1 MANEIENNSTF
12 ANSKPE
18 PTESERIIQRIQ
30 NFKVGI
36 TPDQANS
43 VSQILEKGLANGIF
57 KLGELR
63 TITSI
68 SEEINKGVID
78 YNSQVQIA
86 QKRLSELQEQELVAK
101 QTELAKRESEKA
113 QELTDERQRRK
124 KAEDEVRI
132 LKAQLEA
139 LSGVAGNVT
148 QAPISVE
155 QPHAPKETK
164 PKSKAWEMIRAG
176 RPHIDDAY
184 DSDLSGT
191 IKTEPKDDPDLV
203 EAVTP
208 DETTLSRREQVL
220 MDPLSASENRGLYH
234 HLKKEDATTTSVD
247 KSFKEFV
254 SELKEEDIDLPELN
268 DLGEDLTSAIPQH
281 RLKSTHYME
290 DTFEELEESQESD
303 FKFVEEDEKT
313 KPTFSGPK
321 ITGGNAPNIKAV
333 VEEPKNVEA
342 KVDKPIRQY
351 DSEEELLADAQRRAE
366 ERKAQQEAEEEFEEV
381 TIPSE
386 SELRAMTKNEI
397 QNIAQTLGFTS
408 VVSTL
413 TKDKMVETF
422 LSETE
427 EFIQSL
433 QDSGEFVSAT
443 DTDTEETKDG
453 DDIRD
458 GGYF

>member
-1 MANEIENNSTF
+1 MANEIENKSTF
-12 ANSKPE
+12 ADSTPE
-18 PTESERIIQRIQ
+18 PTESERIIKRIQ
-30 NFKVGI
+30 NFRVGI
-36 TPDQANS
+36 TPDQATS
-43 VSQILEKGLANGIF
+43 VSQILEKGLSAGLF
-57 KLGELR
+57 KLSELK
-63 TITSI
+63 TII
-68 SEEINKGVID
+68 SVNEEINKGVID
-78 YNSQVQIA
+78 YNSQVKVA
-86 QKRLSELQEQELVAK
+86 QQRLNELREEELVAK
-101 QTELAKRESEKA
+101 QVELARRETEKHD
-113 QELTDERQRRK
+113 ELAGERQRRK

-148 QAPISVE
+148 SAPVSVE
-155 QPHAPKETK
+155 QPHAPLKSDK

-176 RPHIDDAY
+176 R
-184 DSDLSGT
+184 S
-191 IKTEPKDDPDLV
+191 EPEEVK
-203 EAVTP
+203 
-208 DETTLSRREQVL
+208 
-220 MDPLSASENRGLYH
+220 SE
-234 HLKKEDATTTSVD
+234 DFIT
-247 KSFKEFV
+247 
-254 SELKEEDIDLPELN
+254 ELKEEDIADLGQDLPVVL
-268 DLGEDLTSAIPQH
+268 DVPEDAKGIS
-281 RLKSTHYME
+281 E
-290 DTFEELEESQESD
+290 FFEEVETVQELADVADKLVDEHTELTRREQVLLDPLTASQKEESE

-333 VEEPKNVEA
+333 VEQPKNVEA

-351 DSEEELLADAQRRAE
+351 DSEEELLADAKRRAE
-366 ERKAQQEAEEEFEEV
+366 ERKAQQQAEEEFEEV

-413 TKDKMVETF
+413 TKEKMVETF

-443 DTDTEETKDG
+443 DTDTEKTKDG

>member
-1 MANEIENNSTF
+1 MANEIENKSTF
-12 ANSKPE
+12 ADSTPE
-18 PTESERIIQRIQ
+18 PTESERIIKRIQ
-30 NFKVGI
+30 NFRVGI
-36 TPDQANS
+36 TPDQATS
-43 VSQILEKGLANGIF
+43 VSQILEKGLSAGLF
-57 KLGELR
+57 KLSELK
-63 TITSI
+63 TII
-68 SEEINKGVID
+68 SVNEEINKGVID
-78 YNSQVQIA
+78 YNSQVKVA
-86 QKRLSELQEQELVAK
+86 QQRLNELREEELVAK
-101 QTELAKRESEKA
+101 QVELARRETEKHD
-113 QELTDERQRRK
+113 ELAGERQRRK

-148 QAPISVE
+148 SAPVSVE
-155 QPHAPKETK
+155 QPHAPLKSDK

-176 RPHIDDAY
+176 R
-184 DSDLSGT
+184 S
-191 IKTEPKDDPDLV
+191 EPEEVK
-203 EAVTP
+203 
-208 DETTLSRREQVL
+208 
-220 MDPLSASENRGLYH
+220 SE
-234 HLKKEDATTTSVD
+234 DFIT
-247 KSFKEFV
+247 
-254 SELKEEDIDLPELN
+254 ELKEEDIADLGQDLPVVL
-268 DLGEDLTSAIPQH
+268 DVPEDAKGIS
-281 RLKSTHYME
+281 E
-290 DTFEELEESQESD
+290 FFEEVETVQELADVADKLVDEHTELTRREQVLLDPLTASQKEESE

-333 VEEPKNVEA
+333 VEQPKNVEA

-351 DSEEELLADAQRRAE
+351 DSEEELLADAKRRAE
-366 ERKAQQEAEEEFEEV
+366 ERKAKQEAEEEFEEV

-413 TKDKMVETF
+413 TKEKMVETF

-443 DTDTEETKDG
+443 DTDTEKTKDG

>member
-1 MANEIENNSTF
+1 MANEIENKSTF
-12 ANSKPE
+12 ADSKPE
-18 PTESERIIQRIQ
+18 PTESERIIKRIQ
-30 NFKVGI
+30 NFRVGI
-36 TPDQANS
+36 TPDQATS
-43 VSQILEKGLANGIF
+43 VSQILEKGLSAGLF
-57 KLGELR
+57 KLSELK
-63 TITSI
+63 TIVSVN
-68 SEEINKGVID
+68 EELNKGVID
-78 YNSQVQIA
+78 YNSQVKVA
-86 QKRLSELQEQELVAK
+86 QQRLNELQEEELVAK
-101 QTELAKRESEKA
+101 QVELARRETERHD
-113 QELTDERQRRK
+113 ELAGERQRRK

-148 QAPISVE
+148 SAPVSVE
-155 QPHAPKETK
+155 QPHAPLKSDK

-176 RPHIDDAY
+176 R
-184 DSDLSGT
+184 S
-191 IKTEPKDDPDLV
+191 EPEEVK
-203 EAVTP
+203 
-208 DETTLSRREQVL
+208 
-220 MDPLSASENRGLYH
+220 SE
-234 HLKKEDATTTSVD
+234 DFIT
-247 KSFKEFV
+247 
-254 SELKEEDIDLPELN
+254 ELKEEDIADLGQDLPVVL
-268 DLGEDLTSAIPQH
+268 DVPEDAKGIS
-281 RLKSTHYME
+281 E
-290 DTFEELEESQESD
+290 FFEEVETVQELADVADKLVDEHTELTRREQVLLDPLTASQKEESE

-333 VEEPKNVEA
+333 VEQPKNVEA

-351 DSEEELLADAQRRAE
+351 DSEEELLADAKRRAE
-366 ERKAQQEAEEEFEEV
+366 ERKAKQEAEEEFEEV

-413 TKDKMVETF
+413 TKEKMVETF

-443 DTDTEETKDG
+443 DTDTEKTKDG

>member
-1 MANEIENNSTF
+1 MANEIENKSTF
-12 ANSKPE
+12 ADSTPE
-18 PTESERIIQRIQ
+18 PTESERIIKRIQ
-30 NFKVGI
+30 NFRVGI
-36 TPDQANS
+36 TPDQATS
-43 VSQILEKGLANGIF
+43 VSQILEKGLSAGLF
-57 KLGELR
+57 KLSELK
-63 TITSI
+63 TII
-68 SEEINKGVID
+68 SVNEEINKGVID
-78 YNSQVQIA
+78 YNSQVKVA
-86 QKRLSELQEQELVAK
+86 QQRLNELREEELVAK
-101 QTELAKRESEKA
+101 QVELARRETEKHD
-113 QELTDERQRRK
+113 ELAGERQRRK

-148 QAPISVE
+148 SAPVSVE
-155 QPHAPKETK
+155 QPHAPLKSDK

-176 RPHIDDAY
+176 R
-184 DSDLSGT
+184 S
-191 IKTEPKDDPDLV
+191 EPEEVK
-203 EAVTP
+203 
-208 DETTLSRREQVL
+208 
-220 MDPLSASENRGLYH
+220 SE
-234 HLKKEDATTTSVD
+234 DFIT
-247 KSFKEFV
+247 
-254 SELKEEDIDLPELN
+254 ELKEEDIADLGQDLPVVL
-268 DLGEDLTSAIPQH
+268 DVPEDAKGIS
-281 RLKSTHYME
+281 E
-290 DTFEELEESQESD
+290 FFEEVETVQELADVADKLVDEHTELTRREQVLLDPLTASQKEESE

-333 VEEPKNVEA
+333 VEQPKNVEA

-351 DSEEELLADAQRRAE
+351 DSEEELLADAKRRAE

-413 TKDKMVETF
+413 TKEKMVETF

-443 DTDTEETKDG
+443 DTDTEKTKDG

>member
-1 MANEIENNSTF
+1 MANEIENKSTF
-12 ANSKPE
+12 ADSTPE
-18 PTESERIIQRIQ
+18 PTESERIIKRIQ
-30 NFKVGI
+30 NFRVGI
-36 TPDQANS
+36 TPDQATS
-43 VSQILEKGLANGIF
+43 VSQILEKGLSAGLF
-57 KLGELR
+57 KLSELK
-63 TITSI
+63 TII
-68 SEEINKGVID
+68 SVNEEINKGVID
-78 YNSQVQIA
+78 YNSQVKVA
-86 QKRLSELQEQELVAK
+86 QQRLNELQEEELVAK
-101 QTELAKRESEKA
+101 QVELARRETEKHD
-113 QELTDERQRRK
+113 ELAGERQRRK

-148 QAPISVE
+148 SAPVSVE
-155 QPHAPKETK
+155 QPHAPLKSDK

-176 RPHIDDAY
+176 R
-184 DSDLSGT
+184 S
-191 IKTEPKDDPDLV
+191 EPEEVK
-203 EAVTP
+203 
-208 DETTLSRREQVL
+208 
-220 MDPLSASENRGLYH
+220 SE
-234 HLKKEDATTTSVD
+234 DFIT
-247 KSFKEFV
+247 
-254 SELKEEDIDLPELN
+254 ELKEEDIADLGQDLPVVL
-268 DLGEDLTSAIPQH
+268 DVPEDAKGIS
-281 RLKSTHYME
+281 E
-290 DTFEELEESQESD
+290 FFEEVETVQELADVADKLVDEHTELTRREQVLLDPLTASQKEESE

-333 VEEPKNVEA
+333 VEQPKNVEA

-351 DSEEELLADAQRRAE
+351 DSEEELLADAKRRAE
-366 ERKAQQEAEEEFEEV
+366 ERKAKQEAEEEFEEV

-413 TKDKMVETF
+413 TKEKMVETF

-443 DTDTEETKDG
+443 DTDTEKTKDG

>member
-1 MANEIENNSTF
+1 MANEIENKSTF
-12 ANSKPE
+12 ADSTPE
-18 PTESERIIQRIQ
+18 PTESERIIKRIQ
-30 NFKVGI
+30 NFRVGI
-36 TPDQANS
+36 TPDQATS
-43 VSQILEKGLANGIF
+43 VSQILEKGLSAGLF
-57 KLGELR
+57 KLSELK
-63 TITSI
+63 TII
-68 SEEINKGVID
+68 SVNEEINKGVID
-78 YNSQVQIA
+78 YNSQVKVA
-86 QKRLSELQEQELVAK
+86 QQRLNELQEEELVAK
-101 QTELAKRESEKA
+101 QVELARRETERHD
-113 QELTDERQRRK
+113 ELAGERQRRK

-148 QAPISVE
+148 SAPVSVE
-155 QPHAPKETK
+155 QPHAPLKSDK

-176 RPHIDDAY
+176 R
-184 DSDLSGT
+184 S
-191 IKTEPKDDPDLV
+191 EPEEVK
-203 EAVTP
+203 
-208 DETTLSRREQVL
+208 
-220 MDPLSASENRGLYH
+220 SE
-234 HLKKEDATTTSVD
+234 DFIT
-247 KSFKEFV
+247 
-254 SELKEEDIDLPELN
+254 ELKEEDIADLGQDLPVVL
-268 DLGEDLTSAIPQH
+268 DVPEDAKGIS
-281 RLKSTHYME
+281 E
-290 DTFEELEESQESD
+290 FFEEVETVQELADVADKLVDEHTELTRREQVLLDPLTASQKEESE

-333 VEEPKNVEA
+333 VEQPKNVEA

-351 DSEEELLADAQRRAE
+351 DSEEELLADAKRRAE
-366 ERKAQQEAEEEFEEV
+366 ERKAQQQAEEEFEEV

-413 TKDKMVETF
+413 TKEKMVETF

-443 DTDTEETKDG
+443 DTDTEKTKDG

>member
-1 MANEIENNSTF
+1 MANEIENKSTF
-12 ANSKPE
+12 ADSKPE
-18 PTESERIIQRIQ
+18 PTESERIIKRIQ
-30 NFKVGI
+30 NFRVGI
-36 TPDQANS
+36 TPDQATS
-43 VSQILEKGLANGIF
+43 VSQILEKGLSAGLF
-57 KLGELR
+57 KLSELK
-63 TITSI
+63 TII
-68 SEEINKGVID
+68 SVNEEINKGVID
-78 YNSQVQIA
+78 YNSQVKVA
-86 QKRLSELQEQELVAK
+86 QQRLNELREEELVAK
-101 QTELAKRESEKA
+101 QVELARRETEKHD
-113 QELTDERQRRK
+113 ELAGERQRRK

-148 QAPISVE
+148 SAPVSVE
-155 QPHAPKETK
+155 QPHAPLKSDK

-176 RPHIDDAY
+176 R
-184 DSDLSGT
+184 S
-191 IKTEPKDDPDLV
+191 EPEEVK
-203 EAVTP
+203 
-208 DETTLSRREQVL
+208 
-220 MDPLSASENRGLYH
+220 SE
-234 HLKKEDATTTSVD
+234 DFIT
-247 KSFKEFV
+247 
-254 SELKEEDIDLPELN
+254 ELKEEDIADLGQDLPVVL
-268 DLGEDLTSAIPQH
+268 DVPEDAKGIS
-281 RLKSTHYME
+281 E
-290 DTFEELEESQESD
+290 FFEEVETVQELADVADKLVDEHTELTRREQVLLDPLTASQKEESE

-333 VEEPKNVEA
+333 VEQPKNVEA

-351 DSEEELLADAQRRAE
+351 DSEEELLADAKRRAE

-413 TKDKMVETF
+413 TKEKMVETF

-443 DTDTEETKDG
+443 DTDTEKTKDG

>member
-1 MANEIENNSTF
+1 MSNEIEKNTF
-12 ANSKPE
+12 ASQKPQPSE
-18 PTESERIIQRIQ
+18 LERITERIT
-30 NFKVGI
+30 NYKVGI
-36 TPDQANS
+36 TPNNAQTVNT
-43 VSQILEKGLANGIF
+43 VLEKGLQQGLF
-57 KLGELR
+57 KLSELDALIAIR
-63 TITSI
+63 
-68 SEEINKGVID
+68 EEVNRGIID
-78 YNSQVQIA
+78 YNSQVKVA
-86 QKRLSELQEQELVAK
+86 QQRIQELQEEELVAK
-101 QTELAKRESEKA
+101 QAELARRETERND
-113 QELTDERQRRK
+113 ELAGERQRRK
-124 KAEDEVRI
+124 KAEDEIRI

-148 QAPISVE
+148 SAPVSVE
-155 QPHAPKETK
+155 QPHAPLKSDK

-176 RPHIDDAY
+176 R
-184 DSDLSGT
+184 S
-191 IKTEPKDDPDLV
+191 EPEEVK
-203 EAVTP
+203 
-208 DETTLSRREQVL
+208 
-220 MDPLSASENRGLYH
+220 SE
-234 HLKKEDATTTSVD
+234 DFIT
-247 KSFKEFV
+247 
-254 SELKEEDIDLPELN
+254 ELKEEDIADLGQDLPVVL
-268 DLGEDLTSAIPQH
+268 DVPEDAKGIS
-281 RLKSTHYME
+281 E
-290 DTFEELEESQESD
+290 FFEEVETVQELADVADKLVDEHTELTRREQVLLDPLTASQKEESE

-333 VEEPKNVEA
+333 VEQPKNVEA

-351 DSEEELLADAQRRAE
+351 DSEEELLADAKRRAE
-366 ERKAQQEAEEEFEEV
+366 ERKAKQEAEEEFEEV

-413 TKDKMVETF
+413 TKEKMVETF

-443 DTDTEETKDG
+443 DTDTEKTKDG

>member
-1 MANEIENNSTF
+1 MANEIENQSTF
-12 ANSKPE
+12 ANSTPE

-30 NFKVGI
+30 NFRVGI
-36 TPDQANS
+36 TPDQATS
-43 VSQILEKGLANGIF
+43 VSQILEKGLASGIF
-57 KLGELR
+57 KLGELK
-63 TITSI
+63 TLTSI

-78 YNSQVQIA
+78 YNSQVKVA
-86 QKRLSELQEQELVAK
+86 QQRLTELQEEELVAK
-101 QTELAKRESEKA
+101 QTELARRETERND
-113 QELTDERQRRK
+113 ELAGERQRRK

-132 LKAQLEA
+132 LKAQLEV

-148 QAPISVE
+148 SAPVSVE
-155 QPHAPKETK
+155 QPHAPLKSDK

-176 RPHIDDAY
+176 R
-184 DSDLSGT
+184 S
-191 IKTEPKDDPDLV
+191 EPEEVK
-203 EAVTP
+203 
-208 DETTLSRREQVL
+208 
-220 MDPLSASENRGLYH
+220 SE
-234 HLKKEDATTTSVD
+234 DFIT
-247 KSFKEFV
+247 
-254 SELKEEDIDLPELN
+254 ELKEEDITDLGQDLPVVL
-268 DLGEDLTSAIPQH
+268 DVPEDAKGIS
-281 RLKSTHYME
+281 E
-290 DTFEELEESQESD
+290 FFEEVETVQELADAADKLVDEHKELTRREQVLLDPLTASQKEESE

-321 ITGGNAPNIKAV
+321 ITAGNAPNIKAV

-342 KVDKPIRQY
+342 KLDKPIRQY
-351 DSEEELLADAQRRAE
+351 DSEEELLADAKRRAE

-413 TKDKMVETF
+413 TKEKMIETF

-443 DTDTEETKDG
+443 DTDTEKTKDG

>member
-1 MANEIENNSTF
+1 MANEIENKSTF
-12 ANSKPE
+12 ADSTPE
-18 PTESERIIQRIQ
+18 PTESERIIKRIQ
-30 NFKVGI
+30 NFRVGI
-36 TPDQANS
+36 TPDQATS
-43 VSQILEKGLANGIF
+43 VSQILEKGLSAGLF
-57 KLGELR
+57 KLSELK
-63 TITSI
+63 TII
-68 SEEINKGVID
+68 SVNEEINKGVID
-78 YNSQVQIA
+78 YNSQVKVA
-86 QKRLSELQEQELVAK
+86 QQRLNELREEELVAK
-101 QTELAKRESEKA
+101 QVELARRETERHD
-113 QELTDERQRRK
+113 ELAGERQRRK

-148 QAPISVE
+148 SAPVSVE
-155 QPHAPKETK
+155 QPHAPLKSDK

-176 RPHIDDAY
+176 R
-184 DSDLSGT
+184 S
-191 IKTEPKDDPDLV
+191 EPEEVK
-203 EAVTP
+203 
-208 DETTLSRREQVL
+208 
-220 MDPLSASENRGLYH
+220 SE
-234 HLKKEDATTTSVD
+234 DFIT
-247 KSFKEFV
+247 
-254 SELKEEDIDLPELN
+254 ELKEEDIADLGQDLPVVL
-268 DLGEDLTSAIPQH
+268 DVPEDAKGIS
-281 RLKSTHYME
+281 E
-290 DTFEELEESQESD
+290 FFEEVETVQELADVADKLVDEHTELTRREQVLLDPLTASQKEESE

-333 VEEPKNVEA
+333 VEQPKNVEA

-351 DSEEELLADAQRRAE
+351 DSEEELLADAKRRAE

-413 TKDKMVETF
+413 TKEKMVETF

-443 DTDTEETKDG
+443 DTDTEKTKDG

>member
-1 MANEIENNSTF
+1 MANEIENKSTF
-12 ANSKPE
+12 ADSTPE
-18 PTESERIIQRIQ
+18 PTESERIIKRIQ
-30 NFKVGI
+30 NFRVGI
-36 TPDQANS
+36 TPDQATS
-43 VSQILEKGLANGIF
+43 VSQILEKGLSAGLF
-57 KLGELR
+57 KLSELK
-63 TITSI
+63 TII
-68 SEEINKGVID
+68 SVNEEINKGVID
-78 YNSQVQIA
+78 YNSQVKVA
-86 QKRLSELQEQELVAK
+86 QQRLNELREEELVAK
-101 QTELAKRESEKA
+101 QVELARRETERHD
-113 QELTDERQRRK
+113 ELAGERQRRK

-148 QAPISVE
+148 SAPVSVE
-155 QPHAPKETK
+155 QPHAPLKSDK

-176 RPHIDDAY
+176 R
-184 DSDLSGT
+184 S
-191 IKTEPKDDPDLV
+191 EPEEVK
-203 EAVTP
+203 
-208 DETTLSRREQVL
+208 
-220 MDPLSASENRGLYH
+220 SE
-234 HLKKEDATTTSVD
+234 DFIT
-247 KSFKEFV
+247 
-254 SELKEEDIDLPELN
+254 ELKEEDIADLGQDLPVVL
-268 DLGEDLTSAIPQH
+268 DVPEDAKGIS
-281 RLKSTHYME
+281 E
-290 DTFEELEESQESD
+290 FFEEVETVQELADVADKLVDEHTELTRREQVLLDPLTASQKEESE

-333 VEEPKNVEA
+333 VEQPKNVEA

-351 DSEEELLADAQRRAE
+351 DSEEELLADAKRRAE
-366 ERKAQQEAEEEFEEV
+366 ERKAKQEAEEEFEEV

-413 TKDKMVETF
+413 TKEKMVETF

-443 DTDTEETKDG
+443 DTDTEKTKDG

>member
-1 MANEIENNSTF
+1 MANEIENKSTF
-12 ANSKPE
+12 ADSKPE
-18 PTESERIIQRIQ
+18 PTESERIIKRIQ
-30 NFKVGI
+30 NFRVGI
-36 TPDQANS
+36 TPDQATS
-43 VSQILEKGLANGIF
+43 VSQILEKGLSAGLF
-57 KLGELR
+57 KLSELK
-63 TITSI
+63 TII
-68 SEEINKGVID
+68 SVNEEINKGVID
-78 YNSQVQIA
+78 YNSQVKVA
-86 QKRLSELQEQELVAK
+86 QQRLNELREEELVAK
-101 QTELAKRESEKA
+101 QVELARRETEKHD
-113 QELTDERQRRK
+113 ELAGERQRRK

-148 QAPISVE
+148 SAPVSVE
-155 QPHAPKETK
+155 QPHAPLKSDK

-176 RPHIDDAY
+176 R
-184 DSDLSGT
+184 S
-191 IKTEPKDDPDLV
+191 EPEEVK
-203 EAVTP
+203 
-208 DETTLSRREQVL
+208 
-220 MDPLSASENRGLYH
+220 SE
-234 HLKKEDATTTSVD
+234 DFIT
-247 KSFKEFV
+247 
-254 SELKEEDIDLPELN
+254 ELKEEDIADLGQDLPVVL
-268 DLGEDLTSAIPQH
+268 DVPEDAKGIS
-281 RLKSTHYME
+281 E
-290 DTFEELEESQESD
+290 FFEEVETVQELADVADKLVDEHTELTRREQVLLDPLTASQKEESE

-333 VEEPKNVEA
+333 VEQPKNVEA

-351 DSEEELLADAQRRAE
+351 DSEEELLADAKRRAE
-366 ERKAQQEAEEEFEEV
+366 ERKAKQEAEEEFEEV

-413 TKDKMVETF
+413 TKEKMVETF

-443 DTDTEETKDG
+443 DTDTEKTKDG